1 MKKTPKKDYQAAK
14 RAVAD
19 AAKKRL
25 DEDSRRET
33 AAPSKSKK

>member
-19 AAKKRL
+19 AVKKRL
-25 DEDSRRET
+25 DEDSRRAT
-33 AAPSKSKK
+33 DTDQKPKK